1 MRVSTLLGI
10 MKVIKFT
17 KVNKVNKLNLEQ
29 FAHTP
34 YSLQPLH
41 YEDQCPEFY
50 IIAIHTSY
58 MK

>member
-34 YSLQPLH
+34 YSLQTLH
-41 YEDQCPEFY
+41 YED
-50 IIAIHTSY
+50 IIQG
-58 MK
+58 

>member
-1 MRVSTLLGI
+1 

-34 YSLQPLH
+34 YSLQTLL
-41 YEDQCPEFY
+41 YEDTSLK
-50 IIAIHTSY
+50 ATSY
-58 MK
+58 Y